1 MSAGG
6 RREAEDAYAP
16 VEAPEAW
23 PVLGLICFGLS
34 LVSKPLVGLLPP
46 DLRPYPL
53 GVLLPVGVSFASAL
67 MGALLSW
74 IGVRRS
80 RGGALARLGLFVNLA
95 VAGLCAL
102 AVVALVW
109 IFRR

>member
-23 PVLGLICFGLS
+23 PVLGLVCFAVS
-34 LVSKPLVGLLPP
+34 LVSKPIVGLLPHAW
-46 DLRPYPL
+46 RPYPL
-53 GVLLPVGVSFASAL
+53 GVLLPVAVSFAA
-67 MGALLSW
+67 ALLGLLFSW
-74 IGVRRS
+74 IGVRRA
-80 RGGALARLGLFVNLA
+80 RGGALARLGLFVNGA

-102 AVVALVW
+102 AVLGLVW